1 MAHRNVVLMIVAA
14 LAAELGACRSTPA
27 LTQQLEARRLASEM
41 HVEFTKASDAAGLAV
56 MADNEQMSSAAAN
69 DARRSREIVERNMQA
84 LRPVLQSL
92 GYTED
97 LHHLEQ
103 VKSLFDE
110 YRRLDDEILPLTAE
124 NTNVKA
130 LWLSFGQ
137 AREAGEAFR
146 AALDATVRAA
156 GGGCAATE
164 LAGRARIAVLEI
176 QVLQRPHIAE
186 ARDEIMTRMEGEMK
200 AFETAARDALEQL
213 RASAPPVAAHV
224 TTATAALDRF
234 MAINAEIV
242 ALSRRN
248 SNVRS
253 LALTLGRKRTVGAE
267 CEVQLQ
273 ALDDALAKHAF
284 TATR

>member
-1 MAHRNVVLMIVAA
+1 MEQRTFVLVIVAA
-14 LAAELGACRSTPA
+14 LTAAMAACRSTPA

-41 HVEFTKASDAAGLAV
+41 HVEFTKASDAASRAV
-56 MADNEQMSSAAAN
+56 LADNEEMSAAAAN
-69 DARRSREIVERNMQA
+69 DARRSRQIVEQNLLA
-84 LRPVLQSL
+84 LQPVLQAL

-97 LHHLEQ
+97 LRHLEEFT
-103 VKSLFDE
+103 SRFDE
-110 YRRLDDEILPLTAE
+110 YRRLDDEILPLSAE

-130 LWLSFGQ
+130 LRLSFGP
-137 AREAGEAFR
+137 AREADEAFR
-146 AALDATVRAA
+146 AALEATVRAA
-156 GGGCAATE
+156 GGGCAAIE
-164 LAGRARIAVLEI
+164 LAGRARLAVLEI

-186 ARDEIMTRMEGEMK
+186 ARDEIMTRLESEMK
-200 AFETAARDALEQL
+200 TFETAAREALEQL
-213 RASAPPVAAHV
+213 RSSAPPAAAV

-253 LALTLGRKRTVGAE
+253 LALTLGRKRTVAAE
-267 CEVQLQ
+267 CELQLQ